1 MTASRPQIEII
12 ISVPT
17 NTLRCSALQTVLSHH
32 AANGFDRTDLQ
43 TAVKSVRRAV
53 TVAASTIMPAEQER
67 SQVGAHDRLL
77 GTATL
82 IITEDGMPIGSAHI
96 KGDNTVVVSG
106 EVENVWNG
114 LKAAQDL
121 RWNGE
126 EWGPHR

>member
-1 MTASRPQIEII
+1 MTASRPQIDII

-17 NTLRCSALQTVLSHH
+17 NTLRCTALQTVLSHH

-53 TVAASTIMPAEQER
+53 TVAASTIMPAEKLKGMR
-67 SQVGAHDRLL
+67 DRTL

-82 IITEDGMPIGSAHI
+82 IITEGGIPLGSAHI
-96 KGDNTVVVSG
+96 KGDNTIVVSG
-106 EVENVWNG
+106 EVANVWNG

-121 RWNGE
+121 RWNTE
-126 EWGPHR
+126 EWGRR